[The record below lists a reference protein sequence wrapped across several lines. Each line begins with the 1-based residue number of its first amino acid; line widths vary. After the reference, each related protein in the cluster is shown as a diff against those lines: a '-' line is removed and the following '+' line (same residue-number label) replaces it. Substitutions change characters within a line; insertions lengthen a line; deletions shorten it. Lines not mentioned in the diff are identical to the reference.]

1 MEKSFD
7 EITVSS
13 LSDLQLGS
21 SSEYPSHLAPGSSGG
36 GDQQQ
41 VQQRNSGSGAGNGN
55 ENNLNRQ
62 KRSSKHQQQQQQQ
75 SVFNPSRHLDVW
87 LANAIR
93 GLENANSGGQDGAGS
108 DLLDSPTLLKGSF
121 GEPLSLPPNLGY
133 LDAPNSSASTTTG
146 LFSPTQQQLSQQ
158 QLQQQLQQSQQ
169 FLPNPYL
176 HRYAGSFPSSEGIEF
191 ASLPPRIS
199 HNSSSSNSQ
208 YQQYQQGRRAMAGQ
222 EVATHQSNSSFQDL
236 LNAQRM

>member
-1 MEKSFD
+1 MSSGFD

-21 SSEYPSHLAPGSSGG
+21 SSEYPSHLAPGSS

-62 KRSSKHQQQQQQQ
+62 KRSSKHQQQQQQ

-121 GEPLSLPPNLGY
+121 GEPLSLPPNLEPVKENLLTLERKSDGN
-133 LDAPNSSASTTTG
+133 LALLARARKIGKRNPRKSSTG
-146 LFSPTQQQLSQQ
+146 LFGGTSIGGWR
-158 QLQQQLQQSQQ
+158 
-169 FLPNPYL
+169 
-176 HRYAGSFPSSEGIEF
+176 RYF
-191 ASLPPRIS
+191 
-199 HNSSSSNSQ
+199 
-208 YQQYQQGRRAMAGQ
+208 
-222 EVATHQSNSSFQDL
+222 
-236 LNAQRM
+236 

>member
-36 GDQQQ
+36 DQQQ
-41 VQQRNSGSGAGNGN
+41 VQQRNSSGAGNGN

-121 GEPLSLPPNLGY
+121 GERCRCRRIWATLTRQIPRLQRRRV
-133 LDAPNSSASTTTG
+133 
-146 LFSPTQQQLSQQ
+146 FFRQL
-158 QLQQQLQQSQQ
+158 
-169 FLPNPYL
+169 
-176 HRYAGSFPSSEGIEF
+176 
-191 ASLPPRIS
+191 
-199 HNSSSSNSQ
+199 SSNS
-208 YQQYQQGRRAMAGQ
+208 ANNKF
-222 EVATHQSNSSFQDL
+222 SNNFSKVSSFCRIRICIGTRVAFRPAKGSSL
-236 LNAQRM
+236 PVCHPESVTIIAASTSTSISREGG